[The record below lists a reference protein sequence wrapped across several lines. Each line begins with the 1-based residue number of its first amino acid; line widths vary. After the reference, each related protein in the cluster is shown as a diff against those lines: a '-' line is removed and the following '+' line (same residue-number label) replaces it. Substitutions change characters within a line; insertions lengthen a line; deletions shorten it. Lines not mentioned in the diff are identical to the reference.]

1 MSFQHLLCVDLEAS
15 GIPTP
20 DKQQGISD
28 EHLEEQQEGVGISNL
43 RRNTLGCLT
52 LWQPNSILIRI

>member
-1 MSFQHLLCVDLEAS
+1 MNFQHLLCVDLEVS

-20 DKQQGISD
+20 DKQQGISG
-28 EHLEEQQEGVGISNL
+28 EHLEEQQEGVGILNL

-52 LWQPNSILIRI
+52 LWYPNSILIRI